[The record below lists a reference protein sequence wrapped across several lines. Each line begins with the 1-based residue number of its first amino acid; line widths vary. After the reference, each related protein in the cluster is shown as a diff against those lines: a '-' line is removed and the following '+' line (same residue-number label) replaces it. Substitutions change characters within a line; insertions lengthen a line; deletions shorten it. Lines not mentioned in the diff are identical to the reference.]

1 MTDSIPS
8 SRPPFACAPRCRGS
22 GDLAAV
28 RRWCRGAYWRA
39 RWPCKNGLT
48 PARGCMSAIVLA
60 GAAQLVAMGM
70 IKGGAG
76 LLAILLSIFFVTAQH
91 FLCAAAAG
99 AHCAAAVTLAADPDS
114 CLPMNCSR

>member
-1 MTDSIPS
+1 MTDSIPLIT
-8 SRPPFACAPRCRGS
+8 PPSPACAPRCRG

-28 RRWCRGAYWRA
+28 PGGGAVGHTG
-39 RWPCKNGLT
+39 GLDG
-48 PARGCMSAIVLA
+48 PAKRPDAGAGLGMSAIVFA

-76 LLAILLSIFFVTAQH
+76 LLAILLSIFSSPPSI

-99 AHCAAAVTLAADPDS
+99 AHCAAAVTLAADPGI
-114 CLPMNCSR
+114 LAYR